1 MSLPLSY
8 ALMAGLVAALVLI
21 LTWGARFSSKDVAG
35 IPAVRLN
42 AADWMLLGFMV
53 SLAILSAICVSR
65 ELPKYYPADSAQV
78 VFLPT
83 LLIQTL
89 FILVAVLF
97 KKFADAKFRYC
108 VVIDAKTLGMAL
120 KFFALAISCVL
131 LCGILINLFSLTF
144 FEEIP
149 ESQDIIEV
157 FIGIDSFSVKILA
170 VISIGILAPIS
181 EEIVFRGLVYRTLK
195 GIAFFRGTLNAV
207 FAASVSS
214 LLFSAIHANAFVF
227 LPLFIMG
234 MILAASYEKSGS
246 IVVPMLVHSLFNFSN
261 IFLLSLNE
269 SVCR

>member
-1 MSLPLSY
+1 
-8 ALMAGLVAALVLI
+8 MAGLVAALVLI
-21 LTWGARFSSKDVAG
+21 LTWGVRFSSKDVAG

-144 FEEIP
+144 FGEIP

-207 FAASVSS
+207 F
-214 LLFSAIHANAFVF
+214 SAIHANAFVF